1 MKKLGLIGGLGPE
14 STMMYY
20 RDIVYGVKERLGR
33 EAFPN
38 LTVESLDVF
47 RVLELCA
54 AKDYAALAA
63 YLGGAVERLAAAGAD
78 FVAISANTPHIV
90 FDDVAAHASVP
101 MVSIIDAARDEAL
114 ERGYA
119 RVGLLGT
126 AFTMEGA
133 FFREPF
139 ERAGISVVVPTESE
153 RAFVAERISGELELG
168 VVTQET
174 REAFMRIIGRMAGE
188 DGIEAVAL
196 GCTELPLLFSQTPP
210 PIACLDTVQLHVR
223 ALVDRIL
230 KDG

>member
-20 RDIVYGVKERLGR
+20 RDIVYGVKKRLGR

-47 RVLELCA
+47 RVLEMCGA
-54 AKDYAALAA
+54 QDYGALTA

-90 FDDVAAHASVP
+90 FDDVAARSPVP
-101 MVSIIDAARDEAL
+101 MVSIIDTARDEAL
-114 ERGYA
+114 GRGYA

-133 FFREPF
+133 FFRGPF
-139 ERAGISVVVPTESE
+139 ERAGVSVAVPTEAE
-153 RAFVAERISGELELG
+153 RAFVARCISGELEQG
-168 VVTQET
+168 VVRRET
-174 REAFMRIIGRMAGE
+174 TEAFMRIIERMAQE
-188 DGIEAVAL
+188 NGIEAVVL
-196 GCTELPLLFSQTPP
+196 GCTELPLLFSQTSP
-210 PIACLDTVQLHVR
+210 PITCLDTVQLHVQ

-230 KDG
+230 EN

>member
-20 RDIVYGVKERLGR
+20 RDIVYGVKKRLGR

-47 RVLELCA
+47 RVLEMCGA
-54 AKDYAALAA
+54 RDYEALAA

-78 FVAISANTPHIV
+78 FAAISANTPHIV
-90 FDDVAAHASVP
+90 FNDVAARAPVP
-101 MVSIIDAARDEAL
+101 MVSIIDTARDEAL
-114 ERGYA
+114 RRGYA

-139 ERAGISVVVPTESE
+139 ERADISVAVPTEAE
-153 RAFVAERISGELELG
+153 RAFVARRISGELEQG
-168 VVTQET
+168 VVRQET
-174 REAFMRIIGRMAGE
+174 TEAFMRIIERMARE
-188 DGIEAVAL
+188 DGIEAVVL
-196 GCTELPLLFSQTPP
+196 GCTELPLLFSQTPS
-210 PIACLDTVQLHVR
+210 PIACLDTVQLHVQ

-230 KDG
+230 ED

>member
-20 RDIVYGVKERLGR
+20 RDIVYGVKKRLGR

-47 RVLELCA
+47 RVLEMCGA
-54 AKDYAALAA
+54 QDYEALAA
-63 YLGGAVERLAAAGAD
+63 YLGGAVEQLAAAGAD
-78 FVAISANTPHIV
+78 FAAISANTPHIV
-90 FDDVAAHASVP
+90 FDDVAAHAPVP

-114 ERGYA
+114 RRGYA

-139 ERAGISVVVPTESE
+139 ERAGVSVAVPTEAE
-153 RAFVAERISGELELG
+153 RAFVARRISGELEQG
-168 VVTQET
+168 VVRRET
-174 REAFMRIIGRMAGE
+174 TEAFMRIIERMARE
-188 DGIEAVAL
+188 DGIEAVVL

-210 PIACLDTVQLHVR
+210 PIACLDTVQLHVQ

-230 KDG
+230 ED

>member
-20 RDIVYGVKERLGR
+20 RNIAYGVKERLGR

-47 RVLELCA
+47 HVLELCEN
-54 AKDYAALAA
+54 KDYAALAA
-63 YLGGAVERLAAAGAD
+63 YLSGAVERLAAAGAD

-90 FDDVAAHASVP
+90 FDDVAARAPVP
-101 MVSIIDAARDEAL
+101 MVSIVDAARDEAL
-114 ERGYA
+114 ARGYA

-133 FFREPF
+133 FFRKPF
-139 ERAGISVVVPTESE
+139 EGAGISVAVPTETE
-153 RAFVAERISGELELG
+153 RAFVAERISGELEQG

-174 REAFMRIIGRMAGE
+174 REAFLRIIGRMARE

-210 PIACLDTVQLHVR
+210 PIACLDTVEIHVR

-230 KDG
+230 EED